1 MFTHPGLKTLR
12 MNHTFFPWKEEYSVA
27 IPEIDEQHKSI
38 TSMLNTLYEAFLKN
52 EHDTKIGGIV
62 KGLASYARYH
72 FATEERY
79 FSIYGYSDRFA
90 HMAEHAA
97 FIAKVEEFKNDYAA
111 RKSDLTQKVID
122 FLREW
127 LIHHIL
133 IEDRKYIAC
142 LTERRLVV

>member
-1 MFTHPGLKTLR
+1 

-38 TSMLNTLYEAFLKN
+38 TSMLNTLYVAFLKN
-52 EHDTKIGGIV
+52 EHDTRIGGIV
-62 KGLASYARYH
+62 EGLASYARFH

-79 FSIYGYSDRFA
+79 FSIYRYTDRFE
-90 HMAEHAA
+90 HMTAHAA

-111 RKSDLTQKVID
+111 QKSALTYKVIN

-133 IEDRKYIAC
+133 VEDRKYVSC
-142 LTERRLVV
+142 LTERRMMV